1 MPKTADRPLL
11 TALAA
16 AVVVELV
23 LLRLGTRTLIH
34 IPGLGRFEDPIR
46 MVAEVGRFAYY
57 LAVVLLFG
65 SLVTL
70 AYRGFQERSPKGY
83 VVSAAL
89 VGFLLDAS
97 AGRLEMIPSAL
108 VGGYVSLAMVIVLIF
123 GWRGWRSVPLLMFV
137 VAALA
142 AGWSA
147 LGQGVAAGLTGDQV
161 DTFILIAEI
170 SLVLA
175 GVTAPLLLLQPPTR
189 TALSGGVATAILTT
203 VILVAANST
212 MSILLLWTVGV
223 PGWLP
228 SIAYGVAIGGLVV
241 TGWSALTSGEWPVGL
256 GLMLL
261 VAGGVGTISTYQSGL
276 VLAGLLVTVGN
287 VTRLNPFSRQ
297 QAEERGAAPT
307 SVHV

>member
-46 MVAEVGRFAYY
+46 IVAEAGRFAYY
-57 LAVVLLFG
+57 LAVVLLIG
-65 SLVTL
+65 ALLTLV
-70 AYRGFQERSPKGY
+70 YRGFQERSSRGY
-83 VVSAAL
+83 VVGTAL
-89 VGFLLDAS
+89 VGFLLVAS
-97 AGRLEMIPSAL
+97 AGRLEVISPAL
-108 VGGYVSLAMVIVLIF
+108 VGLFVSLALVVVVVV

-142 AGWSA
+142 AGWSS

-161 DTFILIAEI
+161 DTLLLIAEM

-175 GVTAPLLLLQPPTR
+175 GVTSPLLLLQPPTR
-189 TALSGGVATAILTT
+189 TALLAGVATAIVTT
-203 VILVAANST
+203 VMLVAANST

-228 SIAYGVAIGGLVV
+228 SITYGVAIGGLVV
-241 TGWSALTSGEWPVGL
+241 TGWSALTNGEWPAAL
-256 GLMLL
+256 GLVLL
-261 VAGGVGTISTYQSGL
+261 AAGGVGTISTYQSGL
-276 VLAGLLVTVGN
+276 VLAGLLLIVGAL
-287 VTRLNPFSRQ
+287 RGP
-297 QAEERGAAPT
+297 QAPRIQRVEERSENGAFA
-307 SVHV
+307 HV

>member
-46 MVAEVGRFAYY
+46 IVAEVGRFAYY

-83 VVSAAL
+83 VVGAAL
-89 VGFLLDAS
+89 VGFLLVAS
-97 AGRLEMIPSAL
+97 AGRLEIIPPAL

-161 DTFILIAEI
+161 DTLLLNAEI

-175 GVTAPLLLLQPPTR
+175 GITAPLLLLQPPTR

-287 VTRLNPFSRQ
+287 VTRLKPFSRR